1 MANYYTPGSDAQISR
16 IFTAIS
22 DPTRRAVIE
31 QLESGPQTVSALA
44 EPLTIGLPTVLKH
57 LGVLDDAGLIRREK
71 KGRVVTVTLQPEPLR
86 EASAWLARYERFWS
100 ERLDR
105 LGQFLEGDSK

>member
-1 MANYYTPGSDAQISR
+1 MENNSEPGARVSR
-16 IFTAIS
+16 VFAALS
-22 DPTRRAVIE
+22 DPTRRAVLE
-31 QLESGPQTVSALA
+31 QLGHGPQTVSALA

-86 EASAWLARYERFWS
+86 EASAWLARYERFWN

-105 LGQFLEGDSK
+105 LGKFLEGDSK